1 MSVTLMLSPEK
12 IKSYSFFHILL
23 SRLSMCSTYKFQ
35 GRGRSGESKGWKG
48 RDGSNLNELEG
59 LVNTFGPMRILLI
72 VGKRNSGDILQ
83 QQKLYYCGVSREQ
96 ELGEWREAV
105 GNLDRVCGVRKNFAD
120 VLIKNLATNCGEE
133 KHIRNLFITEE
144 RSSVFV

>member
-1 MSVTLMLSPEK
+1 M
-12 IKSYSFFHILL
+12 
-23 SRLSMCSTYKFQ
+23 
-35 GRGRSGESKGWKG
+35 KGG
-48 RDGSNLNELEG
+48 G
-59 LVNTFGPMRILLI
+59 
-72 VGKRNSGDILQ
+72 
-83 QQKLYYCGVSREQ
+83 
-96 ELGEWREAV
+96 